1 MITTI
6 IVIIIRGRAFSSL
19 RLFICIYIYLQ
30 YFDGNNLIRGGH
42 LFSSSSGK
50 SCNSSPGRATLTFDT
65 NREEIVP
72 RFRSRNRCHQ
82 KRARNGPLTES
93 SIGRNGE
100 AAEGS
105 EEAEELEE
113 EISPHFSS
121 VFFFLSST
129 FKRPCFRFGEVCFV
143 LLAAAGGAEAGAGR
157 MAEEERIQGVSAA
170 ASHRQLPPL
179 LPDSVFKVKVF

>member
-1 MITTI
+1 MIITI

-19 RLFICIYIYLQ
+19 RLFVCIYIYLL
-30 YFDGNNLIRGGH
+30 YFDGNNLIGGGH

-50 SCNSSPGRATLTFDT
+50 SWNSSSARTTLTFDT

-93 SIGRNGE
+93 SVGTNGE

-113 EISPHFSS
+113 EISLHFSS
-121 VFFFLSST
+121 VFSFFN
-129 FKRPCFRFGEVCFV
+129 
-143 LLAAAGGAEAGAGR
+143 
-157 MAEEERIQGVSAA
+157 
-170 ASHRQLPPL
+170 PPL
-179 LPDSVFKVKVF
+179 